1 MHMTFT
7 LAVLGTGTAFAFVLG
22 AAPAGAQQPAAPPV
36 AAPIAPASPS
46 PAPAGPTPRAGR
58 AVAERA
64 PADSVTLALGEA
76 VERAQRTGDEA
87 RLAEAQIDATEAS
100 VTTARASALPQLRLQ
115 GAYTHVLEN
124 ARAQIVGSVFAQN
137 YNYNLNANLQQPL
150 FQGGRAIGALRAAGS
165 ARAAARQDA
174 EEARA
179 QVTVDVQR
187 AYLAALANDELVA
200 IQQRNLELSDARV
213 TQAEQLERAGR
224 AARYD
229 VLRARVERANLEPL
243 LIQARNDRAIA
254 RLELARLANLPPGRP
269 LRLTSRIG
277 GDTATVLAVLR
288 AAETL
293 AAAPP
298 RRAAVSAAENV
309 VAARAAGVRVARADF
324 LPTLSAFAQFGYLA
338 LPTSNRFPTR
348 PGETS
353 TALCPPGSAAGR
365 VCQNNGFFGDR
376 QIGLQLA
383 WPLFD
388 GLRAKGN
395 LDQAA
400 AQERIAE
407 VQLAQTRERVALEAE
422 RARAEVER
430 ARALYAAQQQN
441 VREAEEAF
449 RLAELRQ
456 QRGLGTTLEVSDAQ
470 LALLTARTN
479 ALRSTFDVY
488 AAAAELARA
497 LGRPIP
503 LADQTP

>member
-7 LAVLGTGTAFAFVLG
+7 LAVLGAGTAFAFVLG
-22 AAPAGAQQPAAPPV
+22 AAPADAQQPAAPPV
-36 AAPIAPASPS
+36 AAPVTSAP
-46 PAPAGPTPRAGR
+46 PAGPPSRA
-58 AVAERA
+58 AAERA
-64 PADSVTLALGEA
+64 AAERGPADSVALSLGEA
-76 VERAQRTGDEA
+76 VQRAQRSGDEA

-150 FQGGRAIGALRAAGS
+150 FQGGRAVGALRAAGS

-200 IQQRNLELSDARV
+200 IQQRNLALSDARV

-243 LIQARNDRAIA
+243 LIQARNDRTIA
-254 RLELARLANLPPGRP
+254 RLELARLVNLPPGRA

-298 RRAAVSAAENV
+298 RRAAVSSAENV

-324 LPTLSAFAQFGYLA
+324 LPTLTAFAQFGYLA

-353 TALCPPGSAAGR
+353 TSLCPPGSAAGR

-376 QIGLQLA
+376 QIGLNFA

-395 LDQAA
+395 LDQAS

-430 ARALYAAQQQN
+430 ARALYTAQQQN